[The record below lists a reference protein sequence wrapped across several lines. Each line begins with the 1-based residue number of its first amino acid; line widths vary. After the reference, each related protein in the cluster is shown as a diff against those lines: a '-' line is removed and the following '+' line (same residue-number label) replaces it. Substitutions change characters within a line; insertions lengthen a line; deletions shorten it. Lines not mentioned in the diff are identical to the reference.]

1 MTGSGTTEE
10 KRKTCWLCRRRVK
23 SSTEIS
29 GLDIYR
35 EMMDGRFY
43 REGDE
48 FHVLMSVEFEV
59 SVEGY

>member
-10 KRKTCWLCRRRVK
+10 KRKTCWLCRRLK

-29 GLDIYR
+29 SLDIYR